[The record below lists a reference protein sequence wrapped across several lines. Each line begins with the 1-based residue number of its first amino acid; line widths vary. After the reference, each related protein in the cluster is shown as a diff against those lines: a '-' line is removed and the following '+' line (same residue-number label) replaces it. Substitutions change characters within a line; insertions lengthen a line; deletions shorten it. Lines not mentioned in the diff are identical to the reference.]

1 MNPPNNSKKRCI
13 KINAITQA
21 DLIAH
26 MIEGIHSCQGLADL
40 TGLHYVTVLQY
51 TRELHR
57 TGAAHIASWE
67 KDVRGRDSVKVYKLG
82 KGKDAKREKL
92 SSIERQARVRARKK
106 AHNMAKVMAGTA
118 RFVQSDNGRLRVEAV
133 E

>member
-1 MNPPNNSKKRCI
+1 MKRQI
-13 KINAITQA
+13 KMGAISYAQLVKLMFDGTY
-21 DLIAH
+21 
-26 MIEGIHSCQGLADL
+26 SCEAMAEI
-40 TGLHYVTVLQY
+40 TGLHYTTVLQY
-51 TRELHR
+51 TRELHLA
-57 TGAAHIASWE
+57 GAAHIASWE
-67 KDVRGRDSVKVYKLG
+67 KDVRGRDAIKVYKLG
-82 KGKDAKREKL
+82 KGRDAKREKL